1 MSDLKKKYKEIL
13 QNLENNIENP
23 KDLKYAQEQV
33 KKLAH
38 AFLDEMERMEKL
50 TDSKFTELNKKQED
64 LEKKIVEVEKTLTG
78 IEKDIYDLDDN
89 YYDLEVVCPY
99 CNYEFVLEEDT
110 QRSEVECPECG
121 NIIEIDWE
129 GDSFEEGCSGHCS
142 SCKTQCGEDNEED
155 EKTNKNKEDNED
167 DM

>member
-1 MSDLKKKYKEIL
+1 MSDLKKKYNEVL
-13 QNLENNIENP
+13 QNLKDNIANP
-23 KDLKYAQEQV
+23 RDLKYAQEQV
-33 KKLAH
+33 KKLAN

-50 TDSKFTELNKKQED
+50 TDSKFVELDKKQLD
-64 LEKKIVEVEKTLTG
+64 LERKIASLEKTLNG
-78 IEKDIYDLDDN
+78 IEKDIYDIDDN

-110 QRSEVECPECG
+110 ERSEVECPECG

-129 GDSFEEGCSGHCS
+129 GDSLEEGCSGHCS
-142 SCKTQCGEDNEED
+142 SCSTQCGDQNEDDKN
-155 EKTNKNKEDNED
+155 TNKNNEDNED